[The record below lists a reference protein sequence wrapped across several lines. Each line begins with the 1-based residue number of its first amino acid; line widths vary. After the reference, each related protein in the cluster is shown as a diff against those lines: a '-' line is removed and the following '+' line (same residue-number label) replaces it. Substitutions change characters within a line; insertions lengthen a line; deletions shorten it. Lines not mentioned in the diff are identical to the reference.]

1 MTSPTPDNDPLDEE
15 AVAWFVRMQ
24 SDQRTVTDEDR
35 FAQWFKHDERHRQ
48 AYMNVESIWRAAAAE
63 IGPRELKGESR
74 ASRPALPE
82 RRRTWRSVVGVAAV
96 LTVVTVGGYFGLQL
110 REQISTGVYST
121 AVGEQREL
129 KLADGS
135 TITLNTRSAVSVDIS
150 GEHRSIRLT
159 QGEARFQ
166 VAKDHSRPFIVDAGD
181 ARVRAVGTAFD
192 VKVSRERV
200 AVTLVEGVVEVTPII
215 QPASMRTPSV
225 LTAGQVLSIEH
236 GSGKQ
241 LIESVAVERASA
253 WLGRQLVFDSTPLVD
268 AVTEANR
275 YLPQPIV
282 IEDLS
287 LMRMAVSGVIRA
299 GNVDNFIAAL
309 ESSFPVKAIKR
320 ADGQVALVKRT
331 DERAQRRAD

>member
-1 MTSPTPDNDPLDEE
+1 
-15 AVAWFVRMQ
+15 
-24 SDQRTVTDEDR
+24 
-35 FAQWFKHDERHRQ
+35 
-48 AYMNVESIWRAAAAE
+48 
-63 IGPRELKGESR
+63 
-74 ASRPALPE
+74 
-82 RRRTWRSVVGVAAV
+82 
-96 LTVVTVGGYFGLQL
+96 
-110 REQISTGVYST
+110 
-121 AVGEQREL
+121 
-129 KLADGS
+129 
-135 TITLNTRSAVSVDIS
+135 
-150 GEHRSIRLT
+150 IRLT

-331 DERAQRRAD
+331 DERARRRAD